1 MREKKE
7 NKGKN
12 IGRGGGEREN
22 IGGWGKE
29 RQNFFSV
36 ISLCFVDG
44 RNKSPFDL

>member
-22 IGGWGKE
+22 IGGRAVGKGE
-29 RQNFFSV
+29 AKLLQ
-36 ISLCFVDG
+36 C
-44 RNKSPFDL
+44 DLTLFC